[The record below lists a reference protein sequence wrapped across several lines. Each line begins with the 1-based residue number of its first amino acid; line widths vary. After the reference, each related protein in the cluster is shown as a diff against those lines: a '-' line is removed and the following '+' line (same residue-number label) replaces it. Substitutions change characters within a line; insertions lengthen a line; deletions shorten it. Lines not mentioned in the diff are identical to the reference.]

1 MPALLEARE
10 VGVLFGRQRAVDGIS
25 LAIGGARPSI
35 LAVVGE
41 SGSGKTTLTRLLL
54 GFLRPSSGSVWYAGN
69 ELATLTRESRR
80 AFRREVQAIF
90 QDPYEAFNPFHRID
104 RTLQMPLRN
113 FRLASSP
120 QDMRERIEAALQA
133 VGLRPQETLGRYPHE
148 LSGGQRQRIM
158 IARALLLH
166 PRIILADEPVSMVD
180 ASLRATILESIYRL
194 KADLGISVVY
204 VTHDLATAYQ
214 IADHA
219 VVLYRG
225 RIVEAGTVQAEIGQ
239 PRHPYTRLLVDAVPR
254 PDPDASWGLEDAPE
268 APQGP
273 AGDGCA
279 FAPRCAH
286 AMPQCRREPP
296 PLLRTTPASAAACF
310 LYTDGAAVGVAEM
323 TGSEGQQSD

>member
-1 MPALLEARE
+1 MPALLEAHAVRM
-10 VGVLFGRQRAVDGIS
+10 VFARRSPPAVDGIS
-25 LAIGGARPSI
+25 LAIGGARAGI

-54 GFLRPSSGSVWYAGN
+54 GFLRPTGGSVRYRGTD
-69 ELATLTRESRR
+69 LAALRGEQRG

-113 FRLASSP
+113 FRLARSTADARA
-120 QDMRERIEAALQA
+120 QIEVALQA
-133 VGLRPQETLGRYPHE
+133 VGLRPQETLGRYPHQF
-148 LSGGQRQRIM
+148 SGGQRQRIM

-180 ASLRATILESIYRL
+180 ASLRATILESIFRL

-225 RIVEAGTVQAEIGQ
+225 KIVEAGPVQAVIGQ
-239 PRHPYTRLLVDAVPR
+239 PMHPYTRLLVDAVPR
-254 PDPDASWGLEDAPE
+254 SDPDASWGLEDAPE
-268 APQGP
+268 PAQGP

-279 FAPRCAH
+279 FAPRCVH
-286 AMPQCRREPP
+286 AMPQCRREVP
-296 PLLRTTPASAAACF
+296 PLVRTEVGGAAACF
-310 LYTDGAAVGVAEM
+310 LYRGGPVVGVAEM
-323 TGSEGQQSD
+323 TGAEEQ

>member
-10 VGVLFGRQRAVDGIS
+10 VRMRFARRGPAAVDGIS
-25 LAIGGARPSI
+25 LAVGGAHAGI

-54 GFLRPSSGSVWYAGN
+54 GFLRPSGGSIWYNGA
-69 ELATLTRESRR
+69 ELTALRGERR
-80 AFRREVQAIF
+80 IAFRREVQAIF

-113 FRLASSP
+113 FRLARSAA
-120 QDMRERIEAALQA
+120 DAREQIELALQS
-133 VGLRPQETLGRYPHE
+133 VGLRPQETLGRHPHQ

-194 KADLGISVVY
+194 KTDLGISIVY

-225 RIVEAGTVQAEIGQ
+225 RVVEAGTVQAVIGR
-239 PRHPYTRLLVDAVPR
+239 PMHPYTRLLVDAVPR

-268 APQGP
+268 APRGP

-286 AMPQCRREPP
+286 AMPQCRLQTP
-296 PLLRTTPASAAACF
+296 PLLRTGEASAAACF
-310 LYTDGAAVGVAEM
+310 LYTGGAVVDAAEM
-323 TGSEGQQSD
+323 TVSEK